1 MIFKHLINL
10 TIYFSSDTSTAV
22 DCTLSSESTGQEC
35 LDNVCQRLSINQ
47 PEFFGLR
54 YIIKGSEDEL
64 RWIDLERPLNRQLDK
79 YAANTKLY
87 LRIMYYVLSGV
98 SLITDEVTRYYY
110 FLQLKSDVVEG
121 RINCDSKQAVI
132 LAIYCRQ
139 AEYENHQSD
148 KHTVDYLK
156 TLLPF
161 PKHMIEAG
169 LLEPLTEE
177 VLQQNAELHNL
188 TQSAAEELYIAT
200 CQQIDGYGQEK
211 FTAKDDI
218 GCEVN
223 LGTTISGIA
232 VVNDSFKFY
241 PWRDISNVVNHKKTF
256 NIECTVSERSVG
268 FSLPDAETGRYF
280 WKLCVLQ
287 HTFFMKYEQ
296 NQIHSSHVNLSLFQN
311 IPENLNDSRDNLLID
326 QQGNN
331 WRASDQQIS
340 NSNWTN
346 SESSVLA
353 SNLTLASLQQSNQ
366 TGLESS
372 WSTVP
377 VEYSNRNSNWGLAP
391 AGSNASLNNRAQ
403 SSSCLDL
410 SNNNINQESEIRK
423 ALLPHYRPAPDYE
436 TALQQKYRPSSSD
449 LRLNAQPA
457 AIIQVPSG
465 MVSDSHIN
473 LYKSHPDV
481 HRATND
487 QFFSG
492 HQIPTHYPDV
502 TQTTNPIYAQQ
513 QIDPAFYGV
522 DGVSQKFR
530 LMRLTKQP
538 PPYPANRLSSTSTPD
553 LALAS
558 QRALLGYRGTNV
570 SGSSPDLVSTRNRH
584 NYMQQQQNNQMFHN
598 QSVAGVGG
606 GTVRLRHSQ
615 SYLPH
620 GTYENLNF
628 IEPTKT
634 NLLSKQIQKVYEG
647 KNVIYC
653 MPRDVEHQILLQQD
667 HQYQNGGMIQSLVNS
682 SSQHING
689 SIEPIYENVPLPWP
703 NNENNSS
710 EMRDR
715 TSSVQSA
722 PGVMRIGDKINKGSQ
737 QIYNEEY
744 PTVAAVN
751 VTKINNYNP
760 PQPEFSSQ
768 IQTDLPD
775 ENSHRIVVKTSSNPI
790 LNNSMNSIKLKQ
802 EVEIKNQINN
812 SHQLESMNRSSS
824 TTILDT
830 SGSSSF
836 TTNTTDSGISSG
848 SKEKRKKRW
857 GILSRT
863 KLGSGSSDKQKSAT
877 LGREKDKKKKNGMT
891 KEEESNL
898 RHRWSTGI
906 PRLPPLPSD
915 ISKEKLVSFFFKLFF

>member
-1 MIFKHLINL
+1 
-10 TIYFSSDTSTAV
+10 
-22 DCTLSSESTGQEC
+22 
-35 LDNVCQRLSINQ
+35 
-47 PEFFGLR
+47 
-54 YIIKGSEDEL
+54 
-64 RWIDLERPLNRQLDK
+64 
-79 YAANTKLY
+79 
-87 LRIMYYVLSGV
+87 
-98 SLITDEVTRYYY
+98 
-110 FLQLKSDVVEG
+110 
-121 RINCDSKQAVI
+121 
-132 LAIYCRQ
+132 
-139 AEYENHQSD
+139 
-148 KHTVDYLK
+148 
-156 TLLPF
+156 
-161 PKHMIEAG
+161 
-169 LLEPLTEE
+169 
-177 VLQQNAELHNL
+177 
-188 TQSAAEELYIAT
+188 
-200 CQQIDGYGQEK
+200 
-211 FTAKDDI
+211 
-218 GCEVN
+218 
-223 LGTTISGIA
+223 
-232 VVNDSFKFY
+232 
-241 PWRDISNVVNHKKTF
+241 
-256 NIECTVSERSVG
+256 
-268 FSLPDAETGRYF
+268 
-280 WKLCVLQ
+280 
-287 HTFFMKYEQ
+287 MKYEQ
-296 NQIHSSHVNLSLFQN
+296 NQIHSSHINLSLFQN
-311 IPENLNDSRDNLLID
+311 IPENLNDSRDNLLVD

-346 SESSVLA
+346 SENSVIA
-353 SNLTLASLQQSNQ
+353 SNLTLASVQQSSNQ
-366 TGLESS
+366 PGLESS
-372 WSTVP
+372 WASVP

-423 ALLPHYRPAPDYE
+423 ALLPIYRPAPDYE

-449 LRLNAQPA
+449 LRLNVPPA

-465 MVSDSHIN
+465 MVSDPHIN
-473 LYKSHPDV
+473 IYTSHPDV

-487 QFFSG
+487 QFFG

-502 TQTTNPIYAQQ
+502 TQTTNPIYTQQ

-530 LMRLTKQP
+530 LMRLAKQP

-558 QRALLGYRGTNV
+558 QRALLGYRGINV

-584 NYMQQQQNNQMFHN
+584 NYMQQQINNPIFYN
-598 QSVAGVGG
+598 QSAAGGGGGGVGG

-628 IEPTKT
+628 IEPTTKT
-634 NLLSKQIQKVYEG
+634 NLLSKQIQKVYDG

-744 PTVAAVN
+744 PSVAAVN

-760 PQPEFSSQ
+760 QPEFSQ
-768 IQTDLPD
+768 IQLDLPTQQHQE

-790 LNNSMNSIKLKQ
+790 LNNSMNSIKLNH

-812 SHQLESMNRSSS
+812 SHIESMNRSSS
-824 TTILDT
+824 TTILD
-830 SGSSSF
+830 SSQSSSL

-915 ISKEKLVSFFFKLFF
+915 ISKEKLVSFFFFPFKFFLQIFNFSSNFGFSSVHFWKQN

>member
-1 MIFKHLINL
+1 
-10 TIYFSSDTSTAV
+10 
-22 DCTLSSESTGQEC
+22 
-35 LDNVCQRLSINQ
+35 
-47 PEFFGLR
+47 
-54 YIIKGSEDEL
+54 
-64 RWIDLERPLNRQLDK
+64 
-79 YAANTKLY
+79 
-87 LRIMYYVLSGV
+87 
-98 SLITDEVTRYYY
+98 
-110 FLQLKSDVVEG
+110 
-121 RINCDSKQAVI
+121 
-132 LAIYCRQ
+132 
-139 AEYENHQSD
+139 
-148 KHTVDYLK
+148 
-156 TLLPF
+156 
-161 PKHMIEAG
+161 
-169 LLEPLTEE
+169 
-177 VLQQNAELHNL
+177 
-188 TQSAAEELYIAT
+188 
-200 CQQIDGYGQEK
+200 
-211 FTAKDDI
+211 
-218 GCEVN
+218 
-223 LGTTISGIA
+223 
-232 VVNDSFKFY
+232 
-241 PWRDISNVVNHKKTF
+241 
-256 NIECTVSERSVG
+256 
-268 FSLPDAETGRYF
+268 
-280 WKLCVLQ
+280 
-287 HTFFMKYEQ
+287 MKYEQ
-296 NQIHSSHVNLSLFQN
+296 NQIHSSHINLSLFQN
-311 IPENLNDSRDNLLID
+311 IPENLNDSRDNLLVD

-366 TGLESS
+366 QLESS
-372 WSTVP
+372 WPTVP
-377 VEYSNRNSNWGLAP
+377 VEYSNQSNRNSNWGLAP

-423 ALLPHYRPAPDYE
+423 ALLPIYRPAPDYE

-449 LRLNAQPA
+449 LRLNAPPA

-465 MVSDSHIN
+465 MVSDPHIN
-473 LYKSHPDV
+473 MYKSHPDV

-487 QFFSG
+487 QFFG

-513 QIDPAFYGV
+513 QIDPSFYGV

-530 LMRLTKQP
+530 LMRLAKQP

-584 NYMQQQQNNQMFHN
+584 NYMQQQINNPMFHN
-598 QSVAGVGG
+598 QSTAGVGG

-628 IEPTKT
+628 VEPTKT
-634 NLLSKQIQKVYEG
+634 NLLSKQIQKVYDG

-760 PQPEFSSQ
+760 QPEFSQ
-768 IQTDLPD
+768 VQTDLPSQSHE

-790 LNNSMNSIKLKQ
+790 LNNSMNSMKLNH

-812 SHQLESMNRSSS
+812 SSHMESMNRSSS
-824 TTILDT
+824 TTILD
-830 SGSSSF
+830 SSQSSSL

-877 LGREKDKKKKNGMT
+877 LGREKDKKKKNGLT

-915 ISKEKLVSFFFKLFF
+915 ISKEKLVSFFSFKFK